1 MKFRAVLGFI
11 HVRREWLLEKA
22 SEQGDSAIP
31 YRVAPAGLENPGSA
45 QVLQGPMRVPRE
57 TYNYHSHHSKR
68 GYYLNHKRQHLRNM
82 TCFGES
88 ERGSN
93 ASHSDETDV

>member
-1 MKFRAVLGFI
+1 MSGVNGYWKRHPNKEIQRFLI
-11 HVRREWLLEKA
+11 ELH
-22 SEQGDSAIP
+22 
-31 YRVAPAGLENPGSA
+31 
-45 QVLQGPMRVPRE
+45 LQGWRIQDPPKYYKALCGCPEKHRTTIHITP
-57 TYNYHSHHSKR
+57 SG
-68 GYYLNHKRQHLRNM
+68 GYYLNNKRQHLRNM

>member
-22 SEQGDSAIP
+22 SEQGDPAIP

-45 QVLQGPMRVPRE
+45 QVLQGPMRVSRE
-57 TYNYHSHHSKR
+57 T
-68 GYYLNHKRQHLRNM
+68 
-82 TCFGES
+82 
-88 ERGSN
+88 
-93 ASHSDETDV
+93 